1 MSVKITGV
9 DVLVKELKKQAS
21 LQDVKNAVK
30 MNTANLQK
38 QAMRKAPVDTG
49 NLKRSIT
56 IDILDGG
63 HTGKVTATADYS
75 IYQEYGTRF
84 MSAQPF
90 MRPSLS
96 IIEPQFRK
104 DLERLMK

>member
-1 MSVKITGV
+1 MKITGT
-9 DVLVKELKKQAS
+9 DELLNEFKRYAN

-30 MNTANLQK
+30 LNTSNFQK
-38 QAMRKAPVDTG
+38 EAMRKAPVDTG
-49 NLKRSIT
+49 NLKRAIT

-63 HTGKVTATADYS
+63 YTGKITATADYS
-75 IYQEYGTRF
+75 IYQEYGTRY

-96 IIEPQFRK
+96 IIEPQFRS
-104 DLERLMK
+104 DLLRLLK

>member
-1 MSVKITGV
+1 MKISGT
-9 DVLVKELKKQAS
+9 DALMKALNKRAD
-21 LQDVKNAVK
+21 LQDIKNAVR
-30 MNTANLQK
+30 MNTSKFQNE
-38 QAMRKAPVDTG
+38 AMRKAPVDTG

-63 HTGKVTATADYS
+63 YTGKITATADYS

-96 IIEPQFRK
+96 IVEPQFRK